1 MKRSVWLSIVTAVAI
16 FLAAPL
22 VLSAAEEVKTLE
34 IGEKA
39 PDFRLPGVDGKT
51 HSLKD
56 FAKANILVV
65 VFTCNHC
72 PTAQA
77 YEDRIKKLADDYR
90 GKGVA
95 LIAISPNDPKAVR
108 LDELGYTDLSDSF
121 AEMKIRAIEHGFNFP
136 YLYDG
141 DTQKSSRAYGPVAT
155 PHVFIFDKERTLRY
169 AGRVDDSEKI
179 EKVTTSDTRN
189 AIDALLD
196 GKTVPLE
203 KTKSFGCSIKWA
215 DKEGSVKQAFERWA
229 KEEVTL
235 EPIDE
240 QAVKELV
247 KNSSD
252 KLRLLNVWAT
262 WCGPCVVEFPEL
274 IEINRMYRNRE
285 FEMVTLSA
293 DSPDKKDQALAFLKK
308 QEASTKNYIF
318 NSEDKYRL
326 IEAVDK
332 EWPGSIPYTLLI
344 APGGKIIFRKKEM
357 VDPLELKEA
366 IVEYL
371 GRYYK

>member
-344 APGGKIIFRKKEM
+344 APGGKIILRKKEM
-357 VDPLELKEA
+357 IDPLELKEA

>member
-1 MKRSVWLSIVTAVAI
+1 MKKKCWLSIVTALAI

-39 PDFRLPGVDGKT
+39 PDFKLPAVDGKT

-77 YEDRIKKLADDYR
+77 YEDRIKKIADDYR
-90 GKGVA
+90 DKGVA

-141 DTQKSSRAYGPVAT
+141 DTQKVSRAYGPVAT

-196 GKTVPLE
+196 GKAAPLE

-344 APGGKIIFRKKEM
+344 APGGKIILRKKEM
-357 VDPLELKEA
+357 IDPLELKEA